1 MMTKFMVWTEK
12 QLRQISDSASAAINR
27 YSRPRNEIATASSI
41 GHCDFKVAFE
51 AQNGSQEFD
60 FSTMVR
66 FRVGHIFE
74 LDLAMRLIAGGFTP
88 VEPDEILT
96 ATGPCFC
103 GGGDLLE
110 ICGISAEARKILR
123 QSGVKL
129 PTEQLTLEDTDAE
142 CGANYD
148 FVIKH
153 KDGSYVVIETKTTEA
168 DLVEA
173 KPEWVDQI
181 HTQLAILFS
190 HVPAGTKIRGSIY
203 ARMGNAR
210 EEEFEGFSVP
220 TPSEWAQ
227 LRIKAKHQAAAKRGE
242 VEGCKAPSHLC
253 GLCHAHTCPLS
264 PAGRSK
270 KALPLPAD
278 VALAAE
284 NFKTA
289 SDLAKSFTA
298 EADRAKQILLDY
310 AGDKRMQA
318 IAGDQMVLVSP
329 VAGRFTVNQKKLSTL
344 VDPSVLEACSSRG
357 KGYMKVEIKPL
368 PAEAFAE

>member
-1 MMTKFMVWTEK
+1 MTTKFMLWTEK
-12 QLRQISDSASAAINR
+12 QLRQISDSASSAIDR

-41 GHCDFKVAFE
+41 GHCSFKVAYE
-51 AQNGSQEFD
+51 AQNGTPASD
-60 FSTMVR
+60 FSQMVR

-74 LDLAMRLIAGGFTP
+74 LDLAMRMIEGGFKP
-88 VEPDEILT
+88 VEPGEIFT
-96 ATGPCFC
+96 TPGPCFC

-110 ICGISAEARKILR
+110 TCGINAEARKLLGS
-123 QSGVKL
+123 SGVML
-129 PTEQLTLEDTDAE
+129 PTEQLTLEYADAE
-142 CGANYD
+142 IGANYD
-148 FVIKH
+148 LVIKH
-153 KDGSYVVIETKTTEA
+153 KDSSYVVIETKTTEA
-168 DLVEA
+168 DLTEPR
-173 KPEWVDQI
+173 PEWVDQI
-181 HTQLAILFS
+181 NTQIKILAL
-190 HVPAGTKIRGSIY
+190 HVPQGTKIRGSIY

-210 EEEFEGFSVP
+210 EVEFEGF
-220 TPSEWAQ
+220 TPNAEQWAE
-227 LRIKAKHQAAAKRGE
+227 LCIKAKHQAAAKRGE
-242 VEGCKAPSHLC
+242 VEGSKSPSHLC

-264 PAGRSK
+264 ITGRSK

-318 IAGDQMVLVSP
+318 VAGDQVVLVSP
-329 VAGRFTVNQKKLSTL
+329 VAGRLSVNQKKLSAL
-344 VDPSVLEACSSRG
+344 VPASVLEACSSRG

-368 PAEAFAE
+368 PAEAFEQ